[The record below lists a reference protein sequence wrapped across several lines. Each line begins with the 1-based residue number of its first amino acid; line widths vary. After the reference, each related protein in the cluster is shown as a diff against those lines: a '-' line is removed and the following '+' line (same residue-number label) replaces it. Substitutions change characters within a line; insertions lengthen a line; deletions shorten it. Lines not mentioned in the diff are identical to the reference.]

1 MSKWTKKISIAL
13 FVMLLAVTLLPVGPA
28 AATTTNFGLEYAGNL
43 GLQNTNP
50 KNLIVNVIQV
60 ALGFLGLIAV
70 IIIIVGGFYW
80 MTAGGNDEKVTTGRK
95 YIVNGI
101 IGLVIILAAYGIT
114 SWVITTLNT
123 EVLT

>member
-1 MSKWTKKISIAL
+1 MSKWTKKVSIAL
-13 FVMLLAVTLLPVGPA
+13 FVMLLTVTLLPIGA
-28 AATTTNFGLEYAGNL
+28 AAATTNFGLDYAANL

-50 KNLIVNVIQV
+50 KNLIVNIIQV

-95 YIVNGI
+95 WIVNGI